1 MLLSRAPRLRLLIR
15 LALPV
20 GLSLAACG
28 LLGWYLLRHQDQWQT
43 VALASPWLLGVCA
56 AASLAALLAPGPI
69 FWVMTSRVGRNVGLA
84 ESTSLAVMTSAIN
97 SVVPLH
103 AGAAARAVYLKRRH
117 DLDLSAFAATF
128 LGYNILRLLAA
139 SSAACAAA
147 GLLLRQGTGIDPLS
161 SGVPTTA
168 GLSQPA
174 LFSTGLEGLVAIA
187 GGLALAAVGACLVRP
202 AWFQWLGIGA
212 LEQHRLLRPLVRFQ
226 AGWHELMRCPR
237 FLLKMLALVM
247 LQILAELIV
256 VWAAWGAVGVPLSV
270 AAVVLVT
277 SFGILTA
284 LTGLT
289 PGGLGL
295 VELVSVAV
303 GAAVAVEPTHGIAAG
318 LVARG
323 VSLAVLAAAT
333 PVALAGLAACRPQPP
348 DRIAESRSHSEG
360 DGLS

>member
-1 MLLSRAPRLRLLIR
+1 MPLSPVSRLRLLMR
-15 LALPV
+15 LALPL
-20 GLSLAACG
+20 GLSLTACG
-28 LLGWYLLRHQDQWQT
+28 LLGSYLLRHPEQWRT
-43 VALASPWLLGVCA
+43 VSLASPWMIGVCA

-69 FWVMTSRVGRNVGLA
+69 FQVMTSRVGRNVGLA
-84 ESTSLAVMTSAIN
+84 ESTWLAVMTTAIN
-97 SVVPLH
+97 AFVPLH

-139 SSAACAAA
+139 SVAALIAGGWLLMPWGGGETTVSALNAAA
-147 GLLLRQGTGIDPLS
+147 PA
-161 SGVPTTA
+161 TA
-168 GLSQPA
+168 GLK
-174 LFSTGLEGLVAIA
+174 GLVAIA
-187 GGLALAAVGACLVRP
+187 GGLAVAAIGACLVRP
-202 AWFQWLGIGA
+202 AWLGRLGLGR
-212 LEQHRLLRPLVRFQ
+212 LEQHRLLKPLFKFQ

-237 FLLKMLALVM
+237 FLLKVLALVAV
-247 LQILAELIV
+247 QIAAELVV
-256 VWAAWGAVGVPLSV
+256 VWAAWAAVGVPLSA

-277 SFGILTA
+277 SFGILTG

-303 GAAVAVEPTHGIAAG
+303 GTTVAVEPTHGIAAG

-333 PVALAGLAACRPQPP
+333 PVAFAGLAACRP
-348 DRIAESRSHSEG
+348 RV
-360 DGLS
+360 

>member
-1 MLLSRAPRLRLLIR
+1 MTAAVTRDGEHTRGPASGLPLLGR
-15 LALPV
+15 LALPI

-28 LLGWYLLRHQDQWQT
+28 LLGWYLLSHQDQWQT
-43 VALASPWLLGVCA
+43 VSLASPWLLGVCA
-56 AASLAALLAPGPI
+56 TASLAALLAPGPI
-69 FWVMTSRVGRNVGLA
+69 FWVMTSRVGRDVGLA
-84 ESTSLAVMTSAIN
+84 ESTWLAVMTSAIN

-128 LGYNILRLLAA
+128 LGYNILRLLVA
-139 SSAACAAA
+139 SLAACATAA
-147 GLLLRQGTGIDPLS
+147 GLLLRQGAGIDPLS
-161 SGVPTTA
+161 SVAPTTA
-168 GLSQPA
+168 GLSQTSPSA
-174 LFSTGLEGLVAIA
+174 SGLEGLITIA
-187 GGLALAAVGACLVRP
+187 GGLALVAIGACLARP
-202 AWFQWLGIGA
+202 ASFQKLRLGA
-212 LEQHRLLRPLVRFQ
+212 LEQHRLFRPLVKFQ
-226 AGWHELMRCPR
+226 AGWYELMRCPR
-237 FLLKMLALVM
+237 FLLKVLALVM
-247 LQILAELIV
+247 LQIVAELIV
-256 VWAAWGAVGVPLSV
+256 VWAAWGAVSVPLSS

-277 SFGILTA
+277 SLGILTA

-303 GAAVAVEPTHGIAAG
+303 G

-348 DRIAESRSHSEG
+348 DRTAESRIRSEG